1 MEFSAFFPM
10 WGQLTAQQQAALCGG
25 AFSRKVGKG
34 EVMHS
39 GDADCTGLLLVQSGQ
54 LRAFML
60 SPEGREI
67 TLYRLFQRDL
77 CLLSA
82 SCMMRSIQFDITIQ
96 AEKDT
101 TLWVIPAEIYKRV
114 MEASAPLANFTNEVM
129 AARFSEVMWLIEQI
143 LWKSFDKRLAG
154 FLLEECALEKT
165 SSLRIT
171 HEIIGSHL
179 GTAREVVT
187 RMLRY
192 FQSEGMVRL
201 KRGTVEITNPVKLK
215 SLYGP

>member
-82 SCMMRSIQFDITIQ
+82 SCMMRMSFGVGSKEWLSMPAGITR
-96 AEKDT
+96 DSST
-101 TLWVIPAEIYKRV
+101 WSPATWR
-114 MEASAPLANFTNEVM
+114 T
-129 AARFSEVMWLIEQI
+129 
-143 LWKSFDKRLAG
+143 KS
-154 FLLEECALEKT
+154 
-165 SSLRIT
+165 
-171 HEIIGSHL
+171 
-179 GTAREVVT
+179 
-187 RMLRY
+187 
-192 FQSEGMVRL
+192 
-201 KRGTVEITNPVKLK
+201 
-215 SLYGP
+215 

>member
-1 MEFSAFFPM
+1 MPWDDVPGHPPPRAKAIPCQRERCPFICRSGRSYVAPAHASRHGLPVASIAFFPFSVYNEKRYVPMAKGRLRVEFSAFFPM

-82 SCMMRSIQFDITIQ
+82 SCMMRSISLTSPSRR
-96 AEKDT
+96 KR
-101 TLWVIPAEIYKRV
+101 IPR
-114 MEASAPLANFTNEVM
+114 S
-129 AARFSEVMWLIEQI
+129 
-143 LWKSFDKRLAG
+143 G
-154 FLLEECALEKT
+154 
-165 SSLRIT
+165 
-171 HEIIGSHL
+171 
-179 GTAREVVT
+179 
-187 RMLRY
+187 
-192 FQSEGMVRL
+192 
-201 KRGTVEITNPVKLK
+201 
-215 SLYGP
+215 